1 MKIFVFGGKNKNSQ
15 TVTTLQLFKIRQ
27 SVSAALPY
35 SHPIISKKKK
45 KNQACVLLFSG
56 RKKYAIFSA
65 YELLL
70 LESNQLLI
78 V

>member
-45 KNQACVLLFSG
+45 KKSSMCPPLFWKEEICHFQCV
-56 RKKYAIFSA
+56 
-65 YELLL
+65 
-70 LESNQLLI
+70 
-78 V
+78 

>member
-1 MKIFVFGGKNKNSQ
+1 MKIFVFGENNKNSQ
-15 TVTTLQLFKIRQ
+15 NVTALQLFKIRQ
-27 SVSAALPY
+27 SVSAALLY

-45 KNQACVLLFSG
+45 KKKSCVFFFSG
-56 RKKYAIFSA
+56 MKEYAIFSA

>member
-15 TVTTLQLFKIRQ
+15 NVTVLQLLKIRQ

-35 SHPIISKKKK
+35 SHCIISKKK

-70 LESNQLLI
+70 PESNQLLI

>member
-45 KNQACVLLFSG
+45 KSSMPPLFWKEEICHFQCV
-56 RKKYAIFSA
+56 
-65 YELLL
+65 
-70 LESNQLLI
+70 
-78 V
+78 

>member
-1 MKIFVFGGKNKNSQ
+1 MKIFVFGENNKNSQ
-15 TVTTLQLFKIRQ
+15 NVTALQLFKIRQ
-27 SVSAALPY
+27 SVSAALLY

-45 KNQACVLLFSG
+45 KACVFFFSG
-56 RKKYAIFSA
+56 MKEYAIFSA